1 MPVKPIPEGYHTV
14 TPMLSVKGA
23 ARLIDFMKKAFGA
36 TENYR
41 FPAPDGSVM
50 HAELKV
56 GDSFVMLGEAMKGS
70 SHVRNVLCLRAGCR
84 CDVPRRPE
92 RRGRIAGRAG
102 RSVLGRPCGH
112 HQRFCRK
119 QVDDRH
125 PRGGRKRR
133 RTRKAGPG
141 SSWPPDPAGP
151 RARVTRDES
160 GKPPE
165 DTPPVLEREETVWR
179 TGPLQC

>member
-56 GDSFVMLGEAMKGS
+56 GDSFVMLGEAMRDPPTSATYYVYVQDADATYRDALSAGGESLEGPADQFWGDRVATIKDFAGNKWMIAT
-70 SHVRNVLCLRAGCR
+70 HVE
-84 CDVPRRPE
+84 DVSADELE
-92 RRGRIAGRAG
+92 RRA
-102 RSVLGRPCGH
+102 
-112 HQRFCRK
+112 RK
-119 QVDDRH
+119 LM
-125 PRGGRKRR
+125 
-133 RTRKAGPG
+133 A
-141 SSWPPDPAGP
+141 A
-151 RARVTRDES
+151 
-160 GKPPE
+160 
-165 DTPPVLEREETVWR
+165 
-179 TGPLQC
+179 